1 MVFGDMIKSIYI
13 VGGSG
18 FIGQNLFHTLRFN
31 PDMEVFQI
39 SKEQILSGK
48 FINLTSNS
56 ALYLLSGVSRAQNE
70 NEFYEGNVTFLQK
83 LLSQINS
90 HGHELLIVH
99 ASSIM
104 ATDQTDYGKSK
115 MMAEGILLELGS
127 NLGFKILNLRIP
139 NVFGKW
145 SRPNHN
151 SVVATFCSKIANHD
165 DLTVHNPDS
174 LVDFIYVD
182 NLVSELSRYLLMEF
196 EGSQTWT
203 LKPEFSCTISE
214 LAVRLKNLGQMRI
227 AEVFPKLH
235 DNFDRMLY
243 STLIT
248 YFPISQ
254 CTGTYQRHLDMRGSF
269 AELSRDLIIGQVSI
283 ATCLE
288 NQERGRH
295 LHHSKVERFVPL
307 DGSMKIQLSNIR
319 SQESLEIEV
328 HPGMW
333 VETIPGWVHT
343 VSSSTGREL
352 NFLIWANENFNP
364 DRTDTYLIS
373 AGRDL

>member
-1 MVFGDMIKSIYI
+1 MIRSIYI

-31 PDMEVFQI
+31 PDLQVTQV

-48 FINLTSNS
+48 VINLTSRS
-56 ALYLLSGVSRAQNE
+56 ALYLLSGVSRAENE

-90 HGHELLIVH
+90 DGHELLIVH

-104 ATDQTDYGKSK
+104 ATDPTDYGKSK
-115 MMAEGILLELGS
+115 MMAESLLLELGS
-127 NLGFKILNLRIP
+127 NLGYKIVNLRIP

-151 SVVATFCSKIANHD
+151 SVVATFCSKIANGD
-165 DLTVHNPDS
+165 DLTIHNPDS

-182 NLVSELSRYLLMEF
+182 NLVSELSSYLFIES
-196 EGSQTWT
+196 EGSQNLT
-203 LKPEFSCTISE
+203 LTPEFSCTISE
-214 LAVRLKNLGQMRI
+214 LALRLKKLGQMRI
-227 AEVFPKLH
+227 TEVFPKLH

-254 CTGTYQRHLDMRGSF
+254 CTGTYRRHLDMRGSF
-269 AELSRDLIIGQVSI
+269 AELSRDVIIGQVSF

-295 LHHSKVERFVPL
+295 FHHSKVERFVPL
-307 DGSMKIQLSNIR
+307 DGSMRIQLSNIR
-319 SQESLEIEV
+319 TEESLEIEIR
-328 HPGMW
+328 PGMW

-343 VSSSTGREL
+343 VSSITGKEL
-352 NFLIWANENFNP
+352 NFLIWANENFDR
-364 DRTDTYLIS
+364 DRTDTYSIS